1 MSAPASPNHKPPF
14 WTIARRDAAAGYV
27 FIAPQL
33 IGIIT
38 FVLVPLGLVFWYSL
52 HEWNVLAS
60 SFNFVGAANYQML
73 LADPNLPSVL
83 IASAI
88 FSAGLVVLNMSLA
101 LLLAVLLDQKLK
113 GMVVFRTLFFSPVVV
128 SLVAWTIVW
137 SFLLQAN
144 GGINGMLALVGIEGP
159 NWLRTPTT
167 AMISVIVVQVFKNVG
182 LNMVLFLA
190 ALQGV
195 PQELYDAAQ
204 TDGANAW
211 NRFRHVTVPMI
222 SPTTF
227 FLFILQT
234 IGAFQLFTEPFVMTG
249 GGPANS
255 SLSVVMYIYYAAFRD
270 TRMDKASA
278 MAWFLFLF
286 IFAFT
291 LLQNRLQR
299 RWVYYEAG

>member
-83 IASAI
+83 MASAI

-144 GGINGMLALVGIEGP
+144 GGINGTYNLDHVQ
-159 NWLRTPTT
+159 NRT
-167 AMISVIVVQVFKNVG
+167 AMSNHASV
-182 LNMVLFLA
+182 LVLDEADRMLDMGFLPDIRRII
-190 ALQGV
+190 AL
-195 PQELYDAAQ
+195 L
-204 TDGANAW
+204 
-211 NRFRHVTVPMI
+211 
-222 SPTTF
+222 
-227 FLFILQT
+227 
-234 IGAFQLFTEPFVMTG
+234 
-249 GGPANS
+249 
-255 SLSVVMYIYYAAFRD
+255 
-270 TRMDKASA
+270 KK
-278 MAWFLFLF
+278 
-286 IFAFT
+286 
-291 LLQNRLQR
+291 
-299 RWVYYEAG
+299 